1 MRIQHLRLD
10 TPGFLYRDNEI
21 LINKKFTLPVKG

>member
-10 TPGFLYRDNEI
+10 TPGFFYRDNEI
-21 LINKKFTLPVKG
+21 LINKKSMLPVKG